1 MRHRLLKYKGHL
13 PVLALKGRSSLS
25 TAMAFLLLTVGL
37 SGCVKESVI
46 HNLTPGSGPTAAF
59 TITVPGMKTPS
70 TRALDATKEQKVS
83 EVDVVIFENSTH
95 TLVEY
100 HRVPGSA
107 LTAGSNPGDWRFTVE
122 DIDHASGITAAII
135 ANASQEVSGALST
148 LASAGGGS
156 YIGASKTDF
165 LAALNVVNDGKWNTS
180 PGGYWTIPMYGEVSV
195 TTGSVHDTPHNA
207 PLTRMLAKVDVV
219 NDAHPAGSPVAG
231 DFELTAVHVVHYNG
245 CGAVAPKWNPATG
258 DIPYSDPGAPQN
270 TPANPRKVEWQANG
284 DELTYIL
291 PANADR
297 IESEIYLFECRAQS
311 GQTSTPAAPAP
322 DKETRLVFEGDYTDS
337 DGITKKYYYPVDFHK
352 DQDTE
357 YIPVLRNTCYRF
369 TIEAVSGRG
378 YERLD
383 EAVAAMG
390 VMSNLKTSLLVVDES
405 NLRYLSWNGEYFL
418 GSEDREVILDGTS
431 GSTLSV
437 KCVTNYAAGWEID
450 QSKGTG
456 GIEYAGGSTGWLS
469 AVAITAGDPK
479 SYLELEALSS
489 NTGTGGAD
497 RTATVHLKAGRL
509 THTLKVTQEYVSI
522 ARQFARSNIVWDA
535 TNNKLT
541 FAVTEADNATIPANS
556 QGVFFKWGSLVAVS
570 PVGANYASSQ
580 ILFSPSGT
588 TNYTWANIP
597 YISETTGK
605 FGTHGTDEDD
615 FAGYDG
621 GSNTN
626 GPGFNA
632 STNKGDICR
641 YISDRGWVQG
651 KWRLPTSDEQQALIN
666 EVTSVSNNG
675 GFGNITGAP
684 NTGNNAHGFW
694 QVPSGRWLGAGAAA
708 DAARNTGKAAELVPG
723 SSSVY
728 FPAGGYRGY
737 SNGYTYYAGYYGY
750 SWSAS
755 SYNTT
760 YAYNLNVY
768 SGLADWNYNNRNYGF
783 TVRCIRE

>member
-1 MRHRLLKYKGHL
+1 MTRLLLKYKRLL
-13 PVLALKGRSSLS
+13 PVLALKGRSSRIMVMVL
-25 TAMAFLLLTVGL
+25 LLLTVGL
-37 SGCVKESVI
+37 NGCVKEPVI
-46 HNLTPGSGPTAAF
+46 HNLTPGNGFTAAF

-107 LTAGSNPGDWRFTVE
+107 LTAGSSPGDWRFTVE

-165 LAALNVVNDGKWNTS
+165 LAALSVVNDGKWNTS
-180 PGGYWTIPMYGEVSV
+180 SSGYWTIPMYGEVSV

-245 CGAVAPKWNPATG
+245 CGAVAPKWNPVTG

-450 QSKGTG
+450 QNKGTG
-456 GIEYAGGSTGWLS
+456 GIEYVGGSTGWLS
-469 AVAITAGDPK
+469 AAAITAGDPK

-489 NTGTGGAD
+489 NTGTSGTGGAD

-535 TNNKLT
+535 ANNKLT
-541 FAVTEADNATIPANS
+541 FAVTAADNATIPANV

-570 PVGANYASSQ
+570 PVGNTYASNQ
-580 ILFSPSGT
+580 ILFSPNGT

-597 YISETTGK
+597 YASETTGK

-641 YISDRGWVQG
+641 YISSQPGWQHG
-651 KWRLPTSDEQQALIN
+651 KWRLPTSGEQQALIN

-694 QVPSGRWLGAGAAA
+694 QVPSGRWLGAGAANV
-708 DAARNTGKAAELVPG
+708 NTRGTEAVPG

-728 FPAGGYRGY
+728 FPAGGYRNS
-737 SNGYTYYAGYYGY
+737 SNGNTSNAGTSGY
-750 SWSAS
+750 SWSGS
-755 SYNTT
+755 SYGTT
-760 YAYNLNVY
+760 YACYLYVY
-768 SGLADWNYNNRNYGF
+768 SGNAYWNDNRGYGF

>member
-1 MRHRLLKYKGHL
+1 
-13 PVLALKGRSSLS
+13 
-25 TAMAFLLLTVGL
+25 
-37 SGCVKESVI
+37 
-46 HNLTPGSGPTAAF
+46 
-59 TITVPGMKTPS
+59 
-70 TRALDATKEQKVS
+70 
-83 EVDVVIFENSTH
+83 
-95 TLVEY
+95 
-100 HRVPGSA
+100 
-107 LTAGSNPGDWRFTVE
+107 
-122 DIDHASGITAAII
+122 
-135 ANASQEVSGALST
+135 
-148 LASAGGGS
+148 
-156 YIGASKTDF
+156 
-165 LAALNVVNDGKWNTS
+165 
-180 PGGYWTIPMYGEVSV
+180 
-195 TTGSVHDTPHNA
+195 
-207 PLTRMLAKVDVV
+207 
-219 NDAHPAGSPVAG
+219 
-231 DFELTAVHVVHYNG
+231 
-245 CGAVAPKWNPATG
+245 
-258 DIPYSDPGAPQN
+258 
-270 TPANPRKVEWQANG
+270 
-284 DELTYIL
+284 
-291 PANADR
+291 
-297 IESEIYLFECRAQS
+297 
-311 GQTSTPAAPAP
+311 
-322 DKETRLVFEGDYTDS
+322 
-337 DGITKKYYYPVDFHK
+337 
-352 DQDTE
+352 
-357 YIPVLRNTCYRF
+357 
-369 TIEAVSGRG
+369 
-378 YERLD
+378 
-383 EAVAAMG
+383 MG

-450 QSKGTG
+450 RSKGTG
-456 GIEYAGGSTGWLS
+456 GIEYAGGSNAGLS
-469 AVAITAGDPK
+469 AAAITAGDPK

-570 PVGANYASSQ
+570 PVGNTYASNQ
-580 ILFSPSGT
+580 ILFSPNGT

-597 YISETTGK
+597 YASETTGK

-626 GPGFNA
+626 GPGFND

-641 YISDRGWVQG
+641 YISSQPGWQHG
-651 KWRLPTSDEQQALIN
+651 KWRLPTSAEQQALIN

-728 FPAGGYRGY
+728 FPAGGYRYSSNGGTGY
-737 SNGYTYYAGYYGY
+737 AGSNGYGWSGSSNYTASAYYLYV
-750 SWSAS
+750 S
-755 SYNTT
+755 SGNANWIYTSR
-760 YAYNLNVY
+760 A
-768 SGLADWNYNNRNYGF
+768 YGF
-783 TVRCIRE
+783 TVRCVRE

>member
-1 MRHRLLKYKGHL
+1 MTHRFLKHRGRAAVAACTLLLAVGLGGCSTDLITDPDGVDNSRTIRFTPAVKSSGVPGTRAAAGHPIENGKNIPSGGSFGVYAYYRL
-13 PVLALKGRSSLS
+13 NSGS
-25 TAMAFLLLTVGL
+25 TASSYNAELKDNTKVTNSGTAFTY
-37 SGCVKESVI
+37 S
-46 HNLTPGSGPTAAF
+46 PTAKWPDQAGEQLAF
-59 TITVPGMKTPS
+59 YGYYPWQDPS
-70 TRALDATKEQKVS
+70 TT
-83 EVDVVIFENSTH
+83 
-95 TLVEY
+95 
-100 HRVPGSA
+100 
-107 LTAGSNPGDWRFTVE
+107 
-122 DIDHASGITAAII
+122 
-135 ANASQEVSGALST
+135 
-148 LASAGGGS
+148 
-156 YIGASKTDF
+156 
-165 LAALNVVNDGKWNTS
+165 
-180 PGGYWTIPMYGEVSV
+180 
-195 TTGSVHDTPHNA
+195 
-207 PLTRMLAKVDVV
+207 
-219 NDAHPAGSPVAG
+219 PVAG
-231 DFELTAVHVVHYNG
+231 DPVIAATPIAVNAISLSY
-245 CGAVAPKWNPATG
+245 T
-258 DIPYSDPGAPQN
+258 
-270 TPANPRKVEWQANG
+270 TPADPAKHVDLMYAYTPFTGGFAPVNMEFHHALTRVNFKGKVE
-284 DELTYIL
+284 
-291 PANADR
+291 
-297 IESEIYLFECRAQS
+297 
-311 GQTSTPAAPAP
+311 
-322 DKETRLVFEGDYTDS
+322 DYTVPVQ
-337 DGITKKYYYPVDFHK
+337 ITSITVKKVKSKAALMTIFGSSNTYWTAPNT
-352 DQDTE
+352 DTNM
-357 YIPVLRNTCYRF
+357 VLTPGN
-369 TIEAVSGRG
+369 G
-378 YERLD
+378 L
-383 EAVAAMG
+383 VA
-390 VMSNLKTSLLVVDES
+390 NP
-405 NLRYLSWNGEYFL
+405 
-418 GSEDREVILDGTS
+418 ILT
-431 GSTLSV
+431 STLSWV
-437 KCVTNYAAGWEID
+437 SQPGSTSEPAGDLLVIPQSVQGMEVVVEAMIDGSPETFTFPLKDTPDWVMNQIVTYEITISGSGMRLVARFSADWNDNAIGVIEDGQWWMYVEEDDLVLSMGGGSETVHAETNYDISSQGYPAGLSVEVPS
-450 QSKGTG
+450 Q
-456 GIEYAGGSTGWLS
+456 YGSWLS
-469 AVAITAGDPK
+469 ASISGSATPLLSGDVTITATPTSTARTGEVHITAG
-479 SYLELEALSS
+479 
-489 NTGTGGAD
+489 N
-497 RTATVHLKAGRL
+497 L
-509 THTLKVTQEYVSI
+509 TKIVKVSQSI

-728 FPAGGYRGY
+728 FPAGGYRYY
-737 SNGYTYYAGYYGY
+737 SNGNTGLAGYGGY

-755 SYNTT
+755 SSNTT
-760 YAYNLNVY
+760 NAYYLYVA
-768 SGLADWNYNNRNYGF
+768 SGDANWYLSNRSFGF